1 MDKNE
6 ENKKPINNRKRFV
19 KILNIVIIVVA
30 VLVLALEG
38 VLYYQRSYLT
48 PFWVNGQS
56 MYPTL
61 NYNATDAE
69 GNKLD
74 ESSGNAG
81 VGYTVD
87 YGVMDTH
94 KKAINKIQR
103 FDIVVTKY
111 AATDTRNKIKRVLGL
126 PGETIEFV
134 VTGNGNENNGNL
146 LINGEL
152 VEQPIGLEFIRNAN
166 YPATKWELK
175 DNEYFVCG
183 DNRAHSSDSRNEG
196 PVTKDLITGKVV
208 AICGT
213 AKVYY
218 DGQHFD
224 IQDVKYTWPKK
235 VR

>member
-1 MDKNE
+1 MDKSE
-6 ENKKPINNRKRFV
+6 ENKKPIKNRKRFI
-19 KILNIVIIVVA
+19 KILNIAIIVVA

-61 NYNATDAE
+61 NYNATDAN

-74 ESSGNAG
+74 ETSGNAG
-81 VGYTVD
+81 VDYTVD

-94 KKAINKIQR
+94 KKAINKIKR
-103 FDIVVTKY
+103 FDIIVTKY
-111 AATDTRNKIKRVLGL
+111 ASTDTKNKIKRVLGL
-126 PGETIEFV
+126 PGETVEFV

-152 VEQPIGLEFIRNAN
+152 VEQPISSEFITRAN
-166 YPATKWELK
+166 YPTTKWELGA
-175 DNEYFVCG
+175 DEYFVCG

-196 PVTKDLITGKVV
+196 PVKKELITGKVV

-224 IQDVKYTWPKK
+224 IKNIHYTWPKK
-235 VR
+235 VK